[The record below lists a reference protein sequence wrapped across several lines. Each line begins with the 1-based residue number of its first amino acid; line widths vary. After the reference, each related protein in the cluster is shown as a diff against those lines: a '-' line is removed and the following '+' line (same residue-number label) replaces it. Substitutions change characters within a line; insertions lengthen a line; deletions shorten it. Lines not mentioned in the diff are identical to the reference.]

1 MIKKPQG
8 ICLVV
13 FLFLLLLLELKH
25 ISPEP
30 FRQHIGLTP
39 FILSFF
45 NPHRMKILLPQ
56 LFKIIFSRQF
66 INLQFF
72 SRNKKT
78 ILKCLMHH
86 CIFPCQIIDYKILI
100 RIAIHKMPHNDWNQI
115 GSISDSRN
123 APISRNRKNPFIF
136 CSSLYTLRDNSSTR
150 MT

>member
-8 ICLVV
+8 RCLVV

-56 LFKIIFSRQF
+56 FFKIIFFHQF
-66 INLQFF
+66 INLQFLT
-72 SRNKKT
+72 SNKKA

-86 CIFPCQIIDYKILI
+86 CIFSCLIIDYKIPPAL
-100 RIAIHKMPHNDWNQI
+100 RPGAIAQRPGREAALCRASLPTACPASSVRAREGAGC
-115 GSISDSRN
+115 GSVGAVSG
-123 APISRNRKNPFIF
+123 A
-136 CSSLYTLRDNSSTR
+136 
-150 MT
+150 